1 MRPVRA
7 LAPVR
12 AFAKSGSA
20 LAALLMSLIALTGTP
35 APAPAGERH
44 AGTVL
49 AVDPQ
54 ARTLTVDE
62 YGVGGERRALRIQ
75 VPRDALV
82 VSSER
87 NYTGRDFKDAFRDRS
102 ITLGDVHIGDF
113 VVVELSDDPEVARLV
128 MVTLRRGAGS

>member
-1 MRPVRA
+1 VRRFVRELARSGHALVALVVSLVA
-7 LAPVR
+7 LAV
-12 AFAKSGSA
+12 
-20 LAALLMSLIALTGTP
+20 
-35 APAPAGERH
+35 APAAVPAGERH

-62 YGVGGERRALRIQ
+62 FGVGGERRALRFQ

-82 VSSER
+82 VWSQR
-87 NYTGRDFKDAFRDRS
+87 NQTGRDLKDAFRDS
-102 ITLGDVHIGDF
+102 TITLGDVRIGDF

-128 MVTLRRGAGS
+128 TVTLRRGAGS